1 MAHDLSILQE
11 MSALHPPLAGRR
23 FSQPPVNKHVQ
34 VLRRLQRAR
43 ERRFFVALC

>member
-1 MAHDLSILQE
+1 MICLFCKRCQRRTL
-11 MSALHPPLAGRR
+11 PWRGRR